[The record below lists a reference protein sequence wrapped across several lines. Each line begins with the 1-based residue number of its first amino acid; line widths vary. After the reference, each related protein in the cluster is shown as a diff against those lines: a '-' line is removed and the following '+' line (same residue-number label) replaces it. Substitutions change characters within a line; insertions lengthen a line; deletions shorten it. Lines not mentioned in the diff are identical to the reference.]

1 MNRTLTAAV
10 SMVWEPYGVSE
21 QDIYGEYR
29 YCLNRSYIDM
39 LAEAGVIP
47 RGIIPVHN
55 ASHEILLENCD
66 MLILSG
72 GGDPD
77 PSLFR
82 QKDQGSRNPRIKRPG
97 WDMDLYRAARR
108 LDIPVLGICLGMQL
122 VGIVHGASL
131 IQDIDSG
138 VEKHIEHETADRKPL
153 VHRVTMEH
161 GTLLHDILGNSA
173 SVSSC
178 HHQVL
183 SRAPEGF
190 SVCAESPDGLIEAIE
205 SHDRRVLG
213 VQWHPERD
221 STGPDI
227 MKRFIEIARIL

>member
-1 MNRTLTAAV
+1 MKRKLTAAV

-21 QDIYGEYR
+21 RDVYGDFR
-29 YCLNRSYIDM
+29 YCINRSYIDM
-39 LAEAGVIP
+39 LAAAGVIP
-47 RGIIPVHN
+47 RGIIPVQN
-55 ASHEILLENCD
+55 VSHDILLENCD

-77 PSLFR
+77 PSLFH
-82 QKDQGSRNPRIKRPG
+82 QKNLGSRNPRIKRPC

-108 LDIPVLGICLGMQL
+108 HAIPVLGICLGMQL
-122 VGIVHGASL
+122 VGIAHGVSL

-138 VEKHIEHETADRKPL
+138 LEKHIEHETADRKPL
-153 VHRVTMEH
+153 VHQVTMEH

-178 HHQVL
+178 HHQAL
-183 SRAPEGF
+183 ARAPEGF
-190 SVCAESPDGLIEAIE
+190 SICAESPDGLIEAIE

-221 STGPDI
+221 STGPEI
-227 MKRFIEIARIL
+227 MNRFMEIARVL